1 MISHARAGVQLLFQE
16 LETLPFEQDK
26 QGRIVELPAEVLDI
40 PREKPLPKPKPLTR
54 WEKFAQEKGIT
65 KRKRSQMVYDEDNDT
80 YKARH
85 GKDRIGEDQKKG
97 PWLMLGSNGKGPDWD
112 PYAARLEE
120 KNKAKE
126 KQSKQEQRNVDEQ
139 NQSG

>member
-1 MISHARAGVQLLFQE
+1 MC
-16 LETLPFEQDK
+16 
-26 QGRIVELPAEVLDI
+26 
-40 PREKPLPKPKPLTR
+40 PRMTSRLNVSWYE
-54 WEKFAQEKGIT
+54 FD
-65 KRKRSQMVYDEDNDT
+65 S
-80 YKARH
+80 KARH